1 MKPWG
6 VSVVLPLSK
15 RVASLLSMVFCA
27 KVTNPQE
34 LVDIEMETK
43 LRTCAVPGQAH
54 RVADVGLQGG
64 RGGVVGGGGG
74 TTPTGR

>member
-1 MKPWG
+1 M
-6 VSVVLPLSK
+6 
-15 RVASLLSMVFCA
+15 
-27 KVTNPQE
+27 
-34 LVDIEMETK
+34 DIEMETK